1 MEERSMIA
9 VSHDPIVAKHLAD
22 TNDLSDDPYKKTLCL
37 RAALCAAAL
46 EIRAGDP
53 AAADQF
59 LKDERAIAHSI
70 TQP

>member
-1 MEERSMIA
+1 MIA
-9 VSHDPIVAKHLAD
+9 VSLDPIVAKHLAD
-22 TNDLSDDPYKKTLCL
+22 TDDLSDDPYKTTLCL

-46 EIRAGDP
+46 EIRAVDP

-59 LKDERAIAHSI
+59 LRDERAIAHSI

>member
-1 MEERSMIA
+1 MIA
-9 VSHDPIVAKHLAD
+9 VSLDPIVAKHLAD
-22 TNDLSDDPYKKTLCL
+22 TDDLSGDCHKKTLCL

-46 EIRAGDP
+46 EIRAVDP

>member
-1 MEERSMIA
+1 MIA
-9 VSHDPIVAKHLAD
+9 VSLDPIVAKHLAD
-22 TNDLSDDPYKKTLCL
+22 RDDWSDDAYKRALCL

-46 EIRAGDP
+46 EVRAVDP

-59 LKDERAIAHSI
+59 LRDERAIAHSI